1 MNVELVASTCYML
14 YDTSLNFIR
23 ATAEEY
29 GASRVLLFGSCLT
42 MPENEVGDIDLAVE
56 GLSSDD
62 YHGFWD
68 RLLWADELNGKTV
81 DVIRIED
88 NGFLVPIILDEGME
102 IYAERE
108 VQKVDLDCV

>member
-1 MNVELVASTCYML
+1 ML
-14 YDTSLNFIR
+14 YDASLKFIR
-23 ATAEEY
+23 TTAEEY

-42 MPENEVGDIDLAVE
+42 ISENDAGDIDLAVE

-62 YHGFWD
+62 YHDFWD
-68 RLLWADELNGKTV
+68 HLLWADELNGKTV

-88 NGFLVPIILDEGME
+88 NSFLVPIILDEGVE

-108 VQKVDLDCV
+108 VPKITLDRKSSSKGIFC

>member
-1 MNVELVASTCYML
+1 ML
-14 YDTSLNFIR
+14 YDTSLEFIR
-23 ATAEEY
+23 TTAKEY

-42 MPENEVGDIDLAVE
+42 MSEGEAGDIDLAVG

-62 YHGFWD
+62 YHDFWD

-88 NGFLVPIILDEGME
+88 NGFLVPIVLDRGVE
-102 IYAERE
+102 IYVAERSKT
-108 VQKVDLDCV
+108 VTLGCV

>member
-1 MNVELVASTCYML
+1 ML
-14 YDTSLNFIR
+14 YDTSLDFIK
-23 ATAEEY
+23 TAAEKY

-42 MPENEVGDIDLAVE
+42 APEGEAGDIDLAVE

-68 RLLWADELNGKTV
+68 HLLWADELNGKTV

-102 IYAERE
+102 IYVERQ
-108 VQKVDLDCV
+108 VPKVALDHI